1 MNWEGE
7 APAEPK
13 RQRVANSEWRMVF
26 LEGTALP
33 CRKNFGRAGTKLEGC
48 SPEQPNLFSV
58 VREHDPPV
66 KAKNGSDEWRIANGE
81 QRVASSF
88 VWQCSCIAENFG
100 LTTALRTS
108 HPNWAHQKVRP
119 PKNLSANREVGKSA
133 SRETAAIGE

>member
-13 RQRVANSEWRMVF
+13 RQRVANSEWRVANSEWF
-26 LEGTALP
+26 FWRARLLP
-33 CRKNFGRAGTKLEGC
+33 CRKN
-48 SPEQPNLFSV
+48 SV
-58 VREHDPPV
+58 VLEHDPPV
-66 KAKNGSDEWRIANGE
+66 KAKTAANGE

-88 VWQCSCIAENFG
+88 VWQCPCIAENFG